1 VTALFAATVF
11 LSAVLT
17 FLVQPMMGKTLL
29 PLVGGT
35 PGVWN
40 ACLLF
45 FQSALLL
52 GYVLAHQLRHRPATH
67 ALAALVLGVVTLA
80 VGMASRFDPTAYSV
94 SSNNPVPDVLWVLLV
109 SVGGPF
115 LVLSMTAPLAQAWYA
130 RANRNPYPLYAASN
144 LGSFAGLLSYPLL
157 VEPLAPLAA
166 QRMGWAVAFGV
177 WVLAV
182 CGCMRFARKY
192 PVPPRE
198 EAAALPR
205 RRTLKWIGLAALTS
219 SFLMSATT
227 HLTTDIAPVP
237 LLWVI
242 PLGLYL
248 LSFVVVFSRWP
259 ASARRLMARLT
270 PMMLCFLTIAVL
282 TRAGEPMTVVATV
295 HLVAF
300 FAVALLVHGELAADR
315 PAANQLTTFYLWLSI
330 GGVLGGLFNTF
341 VAPVLFS
348 SLGNVEYPLAIVL
361 AALVR
366 PSALEWRRSDFVW
379 PLVVGAVAA
388 AFVFGVPVVMP
399 KQTSDNPADQLLD
412 RVVRGGLSFG
422 VPAAVAFA
430 LVWRPVRFA
439 LCLGA
444 MLLVGSF
451 APNPH
456 GKTLETSRNFFGTL
470 RVTRS
475 DDGQF
480 TRIVHGTTLHGQQ
493 KVGEGRPIPATYYHP
508 SGPLGQAFAGLTRE
522 RRKRVGVVGLG
533 AGAAA
538 AYANP
543 GETWTFFEI
552 DPGVVRIAQD
562 TRYFT
567 FLSTCPAAFDIRL
580 GDARR
585 ELARDESKYDVLV
598 LDAFNSDSVP
608 VHMLTVEAMRLYLS
622 RLTENGV
629 LVMHVSNRYLDLAPL
644 VGRVVAAV
652 DPTLVVRW
660 DDDRSVSD
668 VQKADGKTASTW
680 VVVARRVEDTPTQA
694 NGRPNSRWQK
704 LPPGT
709 GPVWRDDFSNLLGVW
724 RRDGEGD

>member
-1 VTALFAATVF
+1 MTALFAATVF

-17 FLVQPMMGKTLL
+17 FVVQPMMGKVLL

-52 GYVLAHQLRHRPATH
+52 GYYLAHKLRHRPATH
-67 ALAALVLGVVTLA
+67 ALAALVVGVVSLA
-80 VGMASRFDPTAYSV
+80 VGMATRVDPTSYSV
-94 SSNNPVPDVLWVLLV
+94 SSTNPVPDVLFVLLV

-115 LVLSMTAPLAQAWYA
+115 LVLSMTAPLVQAWYA
-130 RANRNPYPLYAASN
+130 RAACNPYPLYAASN

-157 VEPLAPLAA
+157 VEPLAPLAT
-166 QRMGWAVAFGV
+166 QRLGWAVAFGV
-177 WVLAV
+177 WVLGVSA
-182 CGCMRFARKY
+182 CMRVAARY

-198 EAAALPR
+198 AVAPLPR
-205 RRTLKWIGLAALTS
+205 RRVLKWVGLAALTS

-259 ASARRLMARLT
+259 DSARRLMGRLT
-270 PMMLCFLTIAVL
+270 PMLLCFLAVAVL
-282 TRAGEPMTVVATV
+282 TRAGEPMTVIAAV
-295 HLVAF
+295 HLAAF
-300 FAVALLVHGELAADR
+300 FAVALLCHGELAADR
-315 PAANQLTTFYLWLSI
+315 PAANQLTTFYLWLSV

-341 VAPVLFS
+341 AAPVLFS

-366 PSALEWRRSDFVW
+366 PAALDWRRSDFVW
-379 PLVVGAVAA
+379 SVVVGGVAA
-388 AFVFGVPVVMP
+388 VFVFGVQAVMP
-399 KQTSDNPADQLLD
+399 KVTTDNPADVMLD

-422 VPAAVAFA
+422 VPAAFAFA

-444 MLLVGSF
+444 VLVVGSF
-451 APNPH
+451 APKPH

-475 DDGQF
+475 DDGRF

-493 KVGEGRPIPATYYHP
+493 KAGEGRPVPATYYHP
-508 SGPLGQAFAGLTRE
+508 TGPLGQAFAGLPTE

-538 AYANP
+538 AYANA
-543 GETWTFFEI
+543 GESWTFFEI

-567 FLSTCPAAFDIRL
+567 FLSTCPAMFDIRL

-585 ELARDESKYDVLV
+585 ELARDESTYDVLV

-622 RLTENGV
+622 RLAGNGV
-629 LVMHVSNRYLDLAPL
+629 IVMHVSNRYLDLAPL
-644 VGRVVAAV
+644 VSRVAAAV
-652 DPTLVVRW
+652 DPSLVVKW
-660 DDDRSVSD
+660 DDDRSVNET
-668 VQKADGKTASTW
+668 QRADGKTASTW
-680 VVVARRVEDTPTQA
+680 VVVARRAEDIPTQA
-694 NGRPNSRWQK
+694 NGRPNARWQS
-704 LPPGT
+704 LPPGI

-724 RRDGEGD
+724 RRESD